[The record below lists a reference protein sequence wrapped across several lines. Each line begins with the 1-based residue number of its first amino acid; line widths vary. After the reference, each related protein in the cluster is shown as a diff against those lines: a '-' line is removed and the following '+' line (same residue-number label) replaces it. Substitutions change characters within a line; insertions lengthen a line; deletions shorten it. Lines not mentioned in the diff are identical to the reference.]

1 MELNSNNCKPAIKQS
16 KGTRL
21 LYDQT
26 GYIKK
31 LFKQDKTRYVSHYH
45 KGYPGTDTSLDITLS
60 SSLYNLT
67 QPCGESSRTW
77 TAI

>member
-1 MELNSNNCKPAIKQS
+1 M
-16 KGTRL
+16 
-21 LYDQT
+21 
-26 GYIKK
+26 KK
-31 LFKQDKTRYVSHYH
+31 LFKQDKTRYVSPYH
-45 KGYPGTDTSLDITLS
+45 KGYPGTDTSLDVTLS